1 MGLLAMAEDNPFD
14 VIRDAIFSAHV
25 DHAHTGDAG
34 LTCDPVYEAMLTS
47 MLVRCCSR
55 SFGIFLNRRTRR
67 NRPGALAA

>member
-34 LTCDPVYEAMLTS
+34 LTCDPVYESNADLYARAV
-47 MLVRCCSR
+47 LLQIVRH
-55 SFGIFLNRRTRR
+55 I
-67 NRPGALAA
+67 PEPADEEE